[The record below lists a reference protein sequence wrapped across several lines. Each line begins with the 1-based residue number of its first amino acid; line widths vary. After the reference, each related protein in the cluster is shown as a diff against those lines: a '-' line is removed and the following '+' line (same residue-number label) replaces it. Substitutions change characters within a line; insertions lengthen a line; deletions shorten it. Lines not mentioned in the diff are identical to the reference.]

1 MNLTLLAS
9 WSRLG
14 LIALA
19 MGCSEPAFVPTEPG
33 EDASSS
39 DDDEPTDDARVTPS
53 RTDAGESRPMS
64 RPVGDPDAVRQ
75 GRDAQAGAPSRDAG
89 KVGDAGDAGS
99 AAMREEDAGPVL
111 ITSQP
116 GRDGSCILSGTY
128 SVRMKMDVSWEGRR
142 VGPIPLVRSGSGAAT
157 VYARINIDGTTTAML
172 SRVALCGADFPEF
185 EAGDPTFIS
194 ERYGFYIPDAVWES
208 NDMPRW
214 DVLWERDCEVARA
227 GCRLSGLE
235 LDATLGAKLLADGAG
250 MLMSLDHDG
259 DGYEGV
265 TIRARTPEE
274 SGMKYQRVP
283 LSFSTNARAESL
295 FSALVVGAQFDA
307 VLSGCDSFEG
317 ELARPRIEIRAL
329 GCLVRATET
338 ADETPCSTEQERFL
352 VDNVP
357 TVVAQSA
364 TFEGRRI
371 REEASC
377 AAVRSVWTSD
387 ER

>member
-1 MNLTLLAS
+1 
-9 WSRLG
+9 
-14 LIALA
+14 
-19 MGCSEPAFVPTEPG
+19 MGCNEPAFVEP
-33 EDASSS
+33 
-39 DDDEPTDDARVTPS
+39 DDDAPSGDDDDGARPDAGAKPS
-53 RTDAGESRPMS
+53 RSDAGGGRQTNPSE
-64 RPVGDPDAVRQ
+64 PDVTRQ
-75 GRDAQAGAPSRDAG
+75 GSDAEAGAPSRDAG
-89 KVGDAGDAGS
+89 NGEDPGGDAGM
-99 AAMREEDAGPVL
+99 AASSEDDAGPVL
-111 ITSQP
+111 ITTDP
-116 GRDGSCILSGTY
+116 ARDGSCILSGTY

-142 VGPIPLVRSGSGAAT
+142 VGPIPLVRSGTGTAT
-157 VYARINIDGTTTAML
+157 VYARINIDGSTKMML
-172 SRVALCGADFPEF
+172 SRVALCGAEFPDF

-208 NDMPRW
+208 NGMPRW
-214 DVLWERDCEVARA
+214 DVLWQRDCEVART

-235 LDATLGAKLLADGAG
+235 LDATLGAKLPANGAG
-250 MLMSLDHDG
+250 TLMSLDHDG

-283 LSFSTNARAESL
+283 LSFSTNARSESL

-329 GCLVRATET
+329 GCLVRATEK
-338 ADETPCSTEQERFL
+338 ADETPCSIEQERFL

-364 TFEGRRI
+364 MFEGRRI
-371 REEASC
+371 REEATC
-377 AAVRSVWTSD
+377 AEVRSVWTSD
-387 ER
+387 QR